1 MPAVFLWKFHGSNL
15 PTPRHFGGGRTLQ
28 EVCHAN
34 TTFVHASPAVPA
46 KGTPMK
52 KPVWLR
58 ARVEDD
64 LRRDFKGVTKSLDY
78 APAEAVR
85 LFMKRLVEL
94 AQESRAKDA
103 KLRRNA
109 IRKASDDAAGAM
121 GIGVEEPTS
130 GESPPSR

>member
-1 MPAVFLWKFHGSNL
+1 M
-15 PTPRHFGGGRTLQ
+15 R
-28 EVCHAN
+28 
-34 TTFVHASPAVPA
+34 
-46 KGTPMK
+46 

-78 APAEAVR
+78 APAEAIR
-85 LFMKRLVEL
+85 LFMARLVEL

-109 IRKASDDAAGAM
+109 IRDASDDAANSM
-121 GIGVEEPTS
+121 GIGQSEPPRGEE
-130 GESPPSR
+130 GDAQLARD

>member
-1 MPAVFLWKFHGSNL
+1 
-15 PTPRHFGGGRTLQ
+15 
-28 EVCHAN
+28 
-34 TTFVHASPAVPA
+34 
-46 KGTPMK
+46 MK

-103 KLRRNA
+103 KLRSSA
-109 IRKASDDAAGAM
+109 ILDASDDAANAM
-121 GIGVEEPTS
+121 GMGQPESACGEE
-130 GESPPSR
+130 GDAQRARD